1 MDQERIFKSFD
12 EYIHRGK
19 LKKAI
24 AQYEAWLDSHPD
36 SVDTRRC
43 LADLYAMAGRNE
55 EAIKQYRMAAWRIM
69 NDPEEDP
76 RKAAAIYELI
86 LGLDPSDE
94 DARQALAKLSDRLV

>member
-1 MDQERIFKSFD
+1 
-12 EYIHRGK
+12 
-19 LKKAI
+19 
-24 AQYEAWLDSHPD
+24 
-36 SVDTRRC
+36 
-43 LADLYAMAGRNE
+43 
-55 EAIKQYRMAAWRIM
+55 M